1 MIMIQTIT
9 HTLIIVKLETAWPRN
24 IVYASIIFRH
34 SDVLN
39 SMSELTLL
47 PGNTVECAWC
57 KDPKPIAETTW
68 FMPEPGERSVRLC
81 SFCYEEA
88 RKQVRL
94 LRFVRTRG
102 EFPVEAAS

>member
-1 MIMIQTIT
+1 MNKGYSQRTRW
-9 HTLIIVKLETAWPRN
+9 HQSREPSKSHLRFRGPKLSVLI
-24 IVYASIIFRH
+24 
-34 SDVLN
+34 

-57 KDPKPIAETTW
+57 KDPKPITETTW

-81 SFCYEEA
+81 NFCYEEA

-94 LRFVRTRG
+94 LRFVRIRG